1 MSEHATKKCPF
12 CGEEILAE
20 AIKCRYCREFLN
32 ADPKQSP
39 KNIPQMEASELSAAS
54 VPPPPERDNA
64 KIIAEPPA
72 PPELEA
78 IPAEQSVASPIR
90 KRNNIC
96 LWLLAFLPLS
106 VMLLGAIFHGYHKIS
121 YAEYLW
127 NRFSASARIEL
138 IRHFLPSAATE
149 SPQLSDHVKL
159 AIAVSDEDDYKRA
172 LEDARKIYDKEL
184 ENSNTSSFG
193 DGVKRSIME
202 HFSIGGGFTVYHYP
216 DESPWK
222 EKLPYLFLI
231 LAFLLTVCDIG
242 LGCRD
247 GFSPPQFIGGTMVP
261 LVILCII
268 FPGLLIILPALWL
281 AGYIIHRSIACKT
294 GWICLAIFLFSFLFG
309 AGIAGILGWSF
320 FQSVL

>member
-1 MSEHATKKCPF
+1 MNDKPTKKCPF

-20 AIKCRYCREFLN
+20 AIKCRYCREFLDT
-32 ADPKQSP
+32 APPQPSQ
-39 KNIPQMEASELSAAS
+39 NIPQEEAPERPAAS

-64 KIIAEPPA
+64 QIITEPPA
-72 PPELEA
+72 PLESEV
-78 IPAEQSVASPIR
+78 IPAEQSVAPPIR

-127 NRFSASARIEL
+127 NRFSDSARIEL

-149 SPQLSDHVKL
+149 PPQLSDRVKL

-184 ENSNTSSFG
+184 ENSNTNSFR
-193 DGVKRSIME
+193 DAVRRSME
-202 HFSIGGGFTVYHYP
+202 HISIGGGFTVYHYP
-216 DESPWK
+216 DKSPWE

-231 LAFLLTVCDIG
+231 LTFLLTGCDII
-242 LGCRD
+242 LGCRN
-247 GFSPPQFIGGTMVP
+247 GFPPPPFIRRTMIP
-261 LVILCII
+261 LVIFCII
-268 FPGLLIILPALWL
+268 FPGLILILPILWL
-281 AGYIIHRSIACKT
+281 AGYIISRSLTCRT
-294 GWICLAIFLFSFLFG
+294 GWICLAIFIFSIFFG
-309 AGIAGILGWSF
+309 AGIAGVFGASF